1 MAANYEND
9 RCPICGSG
17 ALGERQGGLRDSD
30 DHKVLECE
38 TCTHVFLDRFSHID
52 DTFYE
57 QGGILQ
63 NRPFG
68 SDIAERVRHFEAEN
82 DERLRRVG
90 NLLTNKRVLDFGC
103 GAGGFMQKAAGATAA
118 IVGVEPSSDF
128 RRVVEEQG
136 FTVYRELGDVTDRY
150 DLVISFH
157 VLEHLR
163 DPVAALVELKR
174 VVEPGGVIY
183 LEVPNVND
191 ALQALYDVEAYRRFH
206 FFKAHLHYFSR
217 QSLAEAIRR
226 AKLGRARII
235 GHCRFSLANHL
246 YWIRH
251 NKPGGHNAWAFL
263 ESPQLVEL
271 YNAALAA
278 ADMADS
284 LVAHI
289 DVPDQV

>member
-1 MAANYEND
+1 LD
-9 RCPICGSG
+9 
-17 ALGERQGGLRDSD
+17 ERQGGLRDSD
-30 DHKVLECE
+30 HHKILEC
-38 TCTHVFLDRFSHID
+38 TSCTHVFLDQFSHID
-52 DTFYE
+52 DAFYE

-82 DERLRRVG
+82 EERLKRIG
-90 NLLTNKRVLDFGC
+90 ALLINKKVLDFGC
-103 GAGGFMQKAAGATAA
+103 GAGALMQKTASATAQ

-128 RRVVEEQG
+128 RQVVEKQG
-136 FTVYRELGDVTDRY
+136 FTVYQDLSEVNDRY
-150 DLVISFH
+150 DVVLSFH

-163 DPVAALVELKR
+163 DPVETLVNLKR
-174 VVEPGGVIY
+174 VVKPGGVIY

-191 ALQALYDVEAYRRFH
+191 ALQVLYDVEAYRRFH

-226 AKLGRARII
+226 ADLGTARIT
-235 GHCRFSLANHL
+235 GHSRFSLANHL

-251 NKPGGHNAWAFL
+251 NKPGGHNVWAFL

-271 YNAALAA
+271 YNAAMAA

-284 LVAHI
+284 LVAQI
-289 DVPDQV
+289 DVTDES

>member
-1 MAANYEND
+1 METNYENS
-9 RCPICGSG
+9 RCPICGSS
-17 ALGERQGGLRDSD
+17 ALSERQDGLRDSD
-30 DHKVLECE
+30 RHKVLECGN
-38 TCTHVFLDRFSHID
+38 CTHVFLDHFSHID
-52 DTFYE
+52 DAFYE

-68 SDIAERVRHFEAEN
+68 SDIAERVRHFDAEN
-82 DERLRRVG
+82 DERLKRIG
-90 NLLTNKRVLDFGC
+90 TLLINKKVLDFGC
-103 GAGGFMQKAAGATAA
+103 GAGALMQKAAGLAA
-118 IVGVEPSSDF
+118 QIVGVEPSSDF

-136 FTVYRELGDVTDRY
+136 LTVHRDLSDVKDRY
-150 DLVISFH
+150 DVVLSFH

-163 DPVAALVELKR
+163 DPVETLASLKR
-174 VVEPGGVIY
+174 VVKPGGVIY

-191 ALQALYDVEAYRRFH
+191 ALQALYDVDAYRRFH

-226 AKLGRARII
+226 AKLGKARIT
-235 GHCRFSLANHL
+235 GHNRFSLANHL

-251 NKPGGHNAWAFL
+251 NKPGGHKVWAFL

-271 YNAALAA
+271 YNAAIAA

-284 LVAHI
+284 LVAQI
-289 DVPDQV
+289 DVADES